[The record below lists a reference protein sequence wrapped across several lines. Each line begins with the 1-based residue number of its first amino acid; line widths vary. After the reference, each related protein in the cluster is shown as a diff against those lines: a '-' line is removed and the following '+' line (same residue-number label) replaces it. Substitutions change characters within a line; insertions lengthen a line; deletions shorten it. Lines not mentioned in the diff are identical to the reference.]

1 MRELKE
7 SENFNEVLKENK
19 VVLVDFSATWCGP
32 CKRLTPMLELLS
44 EEFKKANKSV
54 LILKVDVDNFQSI
67 SQDHNI
73 SCMPTMILYVNGKLT
88 EHRFEGLP
96 KKIDN
101 IKDIIEKNL

>member
-32 CKRLTPMLELLS
+32 CKKLTPMLELLS
-44 EEFKKANKSV
+44 EEFRKAGKSV

-73 SCMPTMILYVNGKLT
+73 SCLPTMILYINGKLT
-88 EHRFEGLP
+88 EYRFESLP